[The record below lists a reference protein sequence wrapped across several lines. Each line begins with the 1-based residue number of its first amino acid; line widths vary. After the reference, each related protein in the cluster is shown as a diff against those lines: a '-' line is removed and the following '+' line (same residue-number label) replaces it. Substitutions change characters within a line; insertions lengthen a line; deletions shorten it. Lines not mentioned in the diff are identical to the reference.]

1 MSQEDAIRA
10 TGLWKTYGR
19 GETEVIALRD
29 VSLAVSRGEVA
40 ALLGP
45 SGSGKS
51 TLLTALGL
59 LQTPDAGS
67 IHIGDVAAVV
77 DGRIRVD
84 AAELRRSRIGF
95 VFQRA
100 NLIPFLNA
108 LDNVLVAFEINEVRG
123 SGARKKALQLLE
135 YLGLADRAG
144 HLPDEL
150 SGGQQQRVAIAR
162 ALAMEP
168 AILLADEPTA
178 ALDSHRSRDVMGLF
192 RHVAHE
198 RGTAVIV
205 VTHDHR
211 ALDAFDAVH
220 EMEDGA
226 LRTASARGAPAPTA
240 TVTPERLREV
250 VRQP

>member
-1 MSQEDAIRA
+1 MHAIEA
-10 TGLWKTYGR
+10 NGLWKTYGS
-19 GETEVIALRD
+19 GETEVVALRD
-29 VSLAVSRGEVA
+29 VSLSVSRGEVS

-59 LQTPDAGS
+59 LQMPDRGS
-67 IHIGDVAAVV
+67 IRIAGADVVV
-77 DGRIRVD
+77 DGRLRVD
-84 AAELRRSRIGF
+84 AAELRRARIGF
-95 VFQRA
+95 VFQKA

-108 LDNVLVAFEINEVRG
+108 LDNVLVAFEINGVRG
-123 SGARKKALQLLE
+123 AVARRRATDLLA
-135 YLGLADRAG
+135 YLGLEDRG
-144 HLPDEL
+144 HHMPEAL

-168 AILLADEPTA
+168 ALVLADEPTA

-211 ALDAFDAVH
+211 ALDAFDSVH
-220 EMEDGA
+220 EMEDGV
-226 LRTASARGAPAPTA
+226 LRAAAQPHAGAAA
-240 TVTPERLREV
+240 
-250 VRQP
+250 